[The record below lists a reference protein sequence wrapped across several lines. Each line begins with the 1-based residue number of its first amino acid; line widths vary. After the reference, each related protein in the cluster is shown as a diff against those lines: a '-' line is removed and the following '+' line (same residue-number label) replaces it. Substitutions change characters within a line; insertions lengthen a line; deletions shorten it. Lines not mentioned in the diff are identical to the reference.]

1 MPRLAPAAVE
11 QERTSA
17 EQMRLVLALCPHMS
31 NNTTCLAVKRVGRR
45 TITWVKRMVGVFL

>member
-17 EQMRLVLALCPHMS
+17 EQMRLMLALCPHMS